1 MTAAAISLEVW
12 CVLKRCSHVGFL
24 GELDLSSLLSLGH
37 HVLVLNTH
45 NTSTPGDLVGSV
57 LVELSG
63 EVLLEGVEVL
73 EVLLSNLGK
82 SNAGSGLG
90 VAELSESTLTL
101 NYAVWDLLLSAES
114 WEERHHLE
122 WVDIVGDDN
131 ELGLT
136 FLDEVG
142 DVVETELEVDWL
154 WSDMAV
160 LLSTLSGLS
169 LSLESG
175 LLVLGGLWGVLGE
188 ELEKLGGL
196 VLVNGLGE
204 LVESWWGL
212 ESHEENSL
220 LSLDSHVLWPL
231 DESGKILLW
240 LDVTTD
246 SEVSWGLL
254 EKGGSRVSG
263 FASS

>member
-1 MTAAAISLEVW
+1 MI
-12 CVLKRCSHVGFL
+12 KRRSHVGFF

-37 HVLVLNTH
+37 HVLVLNSHKT
-45 NTSTPGDLVGSV
+45 TTPGDLVGSV
-57 LVELSG
+57 LVELG
-63 EVLLEGVEVL
+63 HEVLLEGIEIL
-73 EVLLSNLGK
+73 EVLLSNLGEGD
-82 SNAGSGLG
+82 AGSGLG
-90 VAELSESTLTL
+90 VAELSESGLTL
-101 NYAVWDLLLSAES
+101 DNAVWDSLLSAES
-114 WEERHHLE
+114 WEEDHHLK
-122 WVDIVGDDN
+122 WVDIVGNDN

-136 FLDEVG
+136 FLDEG
-142 DVVETELEVDWL
+142 GNVVKTELEGDWL
-154 WSDMAV
+154 WSDEAV
-160 LLSTLSGLS
+160 LLSALSGLS
-169 LSLESG
+169 LGLESG
-175 LLVLGGLWGVLGE
+175 LLVLGGLWGVLSE

-212 ESHEENSL
+212 ESHEEDSL

-240 LDVTTD
+240 LDITTD

>member
-1 MTAAAISLEVW
+1 VI
-12 CVLKRCSHVGFL
+12 KRRSHVGFL
-24 GELDLSSLLSLGH
+24 GELDLSSLFSLGH
-37 HVLVLNTH
+37 HVLVLNSH
-45 NTSTPGDLVGSV
+45 NTTTPGDLMGSV
-57 LVELSG
+57 LVELSH
-63 EVLLEGVEVL
+63 EVLLEGIEIL
-73 EVLLSNLGK
+73 EVLLSNLGEGD
-82 SNAGSGLG
+82 AGSGLG
-90 VAELSESTLTL
+90 VAELSKSGLTL
-101 NYAVWDLLLSAES
+101 DDAVWDFLLSAES
-114 WEERHHLE
+114 WEEDHHLK

-131 ELGLT
+131 ELSLT
-136 FLDEVG
+136 FLDESG
-142 DVVETELEVDWL
+142 NVVKTELEGDWL
-154 WSDMAV
+154 WSDEAV
-160 LLSTLSGLS
+160 LLSALSGLS
-169 LSLESG
+169 LGLESG

-188 ELEKLGGL
+188 ELKKLGGL

-212 ESHEENSL
+212 ESHEEHSL

>member
-1 MTAAAISLEVW
+1 MI
-12 CVLKRCSHVGFL
+12 KRRSHVGFL

-37 HVLVLNTH
+37 HVLVLNSHKT
-45 NTSTPGDLVGSV
+45 TTPGDLVGSV
-57 LVELSG
+57 LVELG
-63 EVLLEGVEVL
+63 HEVLLEGIEIL
-73 EVLLSNLGK
+73 EVLLSNLGEGD
-82 SNAGSGLG
+82 AGSGLG
-90 VAELSESTLTL
+90 VAELSESGLTL
-101 NYAVWDLLLSAES
+101 DDAVWDSLLSAES
-114 WEERHHLE
+114 WEEDHHLK

-131 ELGLT
+131 ELSLT
-136 FLDEVG
+136 FLDEG
-142 DVVETELEVDWL
+142 GNVVKTELEGDWL
-154 WSDMAV
+154 WSDEAV
-160 LLSTLSGLS
+160 LLSALSGLS
-169 LSLESG
+169 LGLESG
-175 LLVLGGLWGVLGE
+175 LLVLGGLWGVLSE

-212 ESHEENSL
+212 ESHEEDSL

-240 LDVTTD
+240 LNITTD

>member
-1 MTAAAISLEVW
+1 VI
-12 CVLKRCSHVGFL
+12 KRRSHVGFL
-24 GELDLSSLLSLGH
+24 GELDLSSLFSLGH
-37 HVLVLNTH
+37 HVLVLNSH
-45 NTSTPGDLVGSV
+45 NTTTPGDLMGSV
-57 LVELSG
+57 LVELG
-63 EVLLEGVEVL
+63 HEVLLEGIEIL
-73 EVLLSNLGK
+73 EVLLSNLGEGD
-82 SNAGSGLG
+82 AGSGLG
-90 VAELSESTLTL
+90 VAELSKSGLTL
-101 NYAVWDLLLSAES
+101 DDAVWDFLLSAES
-114 WEERHHLE
+114 WEEDHHLK

-131 ELGLT
+131 ELSLT
-136 FLDEVG
+136 FLDEG
-142 DVVETELEVDWL
+142 GNVVKTELEGDWL
-154 WSDMAV
+154 WSDEAV
-160 LLSTLSGLS
+160 LLSALSGLS
-169 LSLESG
+169 LGLESG

-196 VLVNGLGE
+196 VLVNSLGE

-212 ESHEENSL
+212 ESHEEDSL

>member
-1 MTAAAISLEVW
+1 VI
-12 CVLKRCSHVGFL
+12 KRLSHVGFL

-37 HVLVLNTH
+37 HVLVLNSHKT
-45 NTSTPGDLVGSV
+45 TTPGDLVGSV
-57 LVELSG
+57 LVELG
-63 EVLLEGVEVL
+63 HEVLLEGIEIL
-73 EVLLSNLGK
+73 EVLLSNLGEGD
-82 SNAGSGLG
+82 AGSGLG
-90 VAELSESTLTL
+90 VAELSESGLTL
-101 NYAVWDLLLSAES
+101 DNAVWDSLLSAES
-114 WEERHHLE
+114 WEEDHHLK
-122 WVDIVGDDN
+122 WVDIVGNDN

-136 FLDEVG
+136 FLDEG
-142 DVVETELEVDWL
+142 GNVVKTELEGDWL
-154 WSDMAV
+154 WSDEAV
-160 LLSTLSGLS
+160 LLSALSGLS
-169 LSLESG
+169 LGLESG
-175 LLVLGGLWGVLGE
+175 LLVLGGLWGVLSE

-212 ESHEENSL
+212 ESHEEDSL

-240 LDVTTD
+240 LDITTD